1 MGIARNER
9 LGESRNIVAALHP
22 SYELTTDS
30 WLRRLVDLLAREARG
45 RGIAAHDRLALLER
59 QHVVDAAE
67 AVGGARLDRVDHA
80 LGPAGAVH
88 PHDLRGHRQALLLV
102 HPERVRGM
110 LGAAQPVGEA
120 AG

>member
-45 RGIAAHDRLALLER
+45 RGVAAHDRLALLER
-59 QHVVDAAE
+59 QHVVDAVE
-67 AVGGARLDRVDHA
+67 AVRGARLDRVDHA
-80 LGPAGAVH
+80 LGPARAVAA
-88 PHDLRGHRQALLLV
+88 HDLRRHWQPLLLIL
-102 HPERVRGM
+102 PERMRHV

-120 AG
+120 